1 MNVKLFTTADC
12 RNCPGIKKQLDEAG
26 IKYETVDVTSDL
38 EAREELLSY
47 GVRGVPYLV
56 ATNGYGSEYKALGN
70 AITVK
75 SLSNFLESKFN
86 D

>member
-1 MNVKLFTTADC
+1 MTVKLYTTPTCA
-12 RNCPGIKKQLDEAG
+12 NCPAVKRELDKAG
-26 IKYETVDVTSDL
+26 IAYETVDVSDE
-38 EAREELLSY
+38 EAREELFSY

-75 SLSNFLESKFN
+75 SLQTFLNSGFQ
-86 D
+86 